1 MINPVKLKKRL
12 FLLIN
17 VLIVFFLFSILSLLN
32 IFLWDNQL
40 IEKGF
45 DYFSVAFQLFIMVFC
60 IINRHEYIKDSK
72 RREKEYIE
80 REKKYSEADISFIK
94 PFDHKKARQQ
104 ISRMYL
110 GVILLSLF
118 LASYGFIRL
127 I

>member
-1 MINPVKLKKRL
+1 MINLMKLKKRIL
-12 FLLIN
+12 VLIN
-17 VLIVFFLFSILSLLN
+17 VMIVFFLFSILSLLN
-32 IFLWDNQL
+32 IFLWENQL

-80 REKKYSEADISFIK
+80 RAKKYSEADISFIK

-110 GVILLSLF
+110 TTILLTLF
-118 LASYGFIRL
+118 LACYGCIRL